1 MAIGIIPARWSSS
14 RFPGKPLA
22 DILGKPMIQWVWE
35 AASKSKT
42 LERVVIATDDE
53 RILDA
58 CKSFHG
64 NVMMTSPSHPSGSD
78 RVAEVARR
86 IDSDIYVNIQG
97 DEPLL
102 SPENI
107 DAAVEPFLSDDSIM
121 MGTLKREIEDPAEL
135 FDINVV
141 KVVTDNDGFAQYF
154 SRLPIPFERA
164 DGIKSPDY
172 SKAIVDNLSLLKGRF
187 AQVGLYVFRKDF
199 LFKFTSMP
207 PSFLEK
213 AEKLEQ
219 LRALEN
225 GYRIKVVQVN
235 KVSPGVDSPE
245 DLDKIIKIIK
255 QGTNGN

>member
-35 AASKSKT
+35 AASRSKT
-42 LERVVIATDDE
+42 LKRVVIATDDE
-53 RILDA
+53 RIFKA
-58 CKSFHG
+58 CKSFG
-64 NVMMTSPSHPSGSD
+64 GDVVMTKASHPSGSD
-78 RVAEVARR
+78 RVAEVARM
-86 IDSDIYVNIQG
+86 IESDIYINIQG

-102 SPENI
+102 SPGNI
-107 DAAVEPFLSDDSIM
+107 DAAVGPFLSDDSIM
-121 MGTLKREIEDPAEL
+121 MGTLKRGIEDIREL

-141 KVVTDNDGFAQYF
+141 KVVTDSGGFALYF

-164 DGIKSPDY
+164 DGIKSQDY
-172 SKAIVDNLSLLKGRF
+172 SKAFKGDSSILEKRF
-187 AQVGLYVFRKDF
+187 AQIGLYVFRRDF
-199 LFKFTSMP
+199 LFKFTSMK

-213 AEKLEQ
+213 AERLEQ

-225 GYRIKVVQVN
+225 GYRIKVVQVD
-235 KVSPGVDSPE
+235 KVSPGVDSPD

-255 QGTNGN
+255 QGNYGN